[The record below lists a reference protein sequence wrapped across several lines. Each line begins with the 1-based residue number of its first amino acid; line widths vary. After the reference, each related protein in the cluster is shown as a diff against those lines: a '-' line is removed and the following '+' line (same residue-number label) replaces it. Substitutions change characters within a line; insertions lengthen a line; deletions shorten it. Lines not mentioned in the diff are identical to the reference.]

1 MDKTVFRD
9 DMGATVLSDD
19 HISGQRIDKIT
30 GEVEEVAI
38 IVAPVGSRVIT
49 PTQQIIIDKR
59 KKKQEKDYLRS
70 KRHGEKKPQFT
81 GVSTVAD
88 FSDLSPANITRL
100 IYLSTYLKYHN
111 SELRSSERRKITKD
125 MLPEILGVGERTVQ
139 RFLREVSPSYVQID
153 DEGILS
159 LNPDV
164 FTKGRM
170 KRNLGFYIKVF
181 EKGMQN
187 LYNSVPRSKHKQLG
201 YIFNML
207 PYVNI
212 EHNILCQNTD
222 EISIDSI
229 EPMTMA
235 EFCAEIGYDY
245 KHVDRLHKAFKSLT
259 FDVGDGN
266 YELFCSIIENKY
278 TGKELMIINP
288 RVFYSGTNEEA
299 VAEFGAFYN

>member
-9 DMGATVLSDD
+9 DMRATVLSDD

-30 GEVEEVAI
+30 GEIEDVEI
-38 IVAPVGSRVIT
+38 FVAPVGSRVIT
-49 PTQQIIIDKR
+49 PTQQKIIDKR
-59 KKKQEKDYLRS
+59 KNKQEKDYLRS

-88 FSDLSPANITRL
+88 FSDISPANITRL
-100 IYLSTYLKYHN
+100 IYLSTYLSFHN
-111 SELRSSERRKITKD
+111 SELRVSERRKISKS
-125 MLPEILGVGERTVQ
+125 MLPDILRVGERTID
-139 RFLREVSPSYVQID
+139 RFLCEVSPRYVLID
-153 DEGILS
+153 EEGYLS
-159 LNPDV
+159 LNQET
-164 FTKGRM
+164 FTKG
-170 KRNLGFYIKVF
+170 KIKKNLAFYIKVF
-181 EKGMQN
+181 AKGMQN

-212 EHNILCQNTD
+212 EHNILCHNTD

-229 EPMTMA
+229 EPMTMT
-235 EFCAEIGYDY
+235 EFCKEIGYDY
-245 KHVDRLHKAFKSLT
+245 LHVDRLHKVFKSLT
-259 FDVGDGN
+259 FDVGDGKH
-266 YELFCSIIENKY
+266 ELFCSIIENKY

-288 RVFYSGTNEEA
+288 RVFYSGKNEKA